1 MCGSRPVRL
10 RVSMAR
16 GCENGWLMSS
26 MGLVGAFS
34 GFGRA
39 LGPENRVSSKG
50 SPISRLLKC
59 AVRKA
64 QDSSGRDK
72 DPPGNFRSSR

>member
-39 LGPENRVSSKG
+39 LGPEKQGVEQG
-50 SPISRLLKC
+50 
-59 AVRKA
+59 VTH
-64 QDSSGRDK
+64 
-72 DPPGNFRSSR
+72 